1 LEFNLIHDDKNKKK
15 KRKKE
20 FREWSNKREKQGTK
34 VIKEKKIMGDYGK

>member
-1 LEFNLIHDDKNKKK
+1 MEFNLIHDDKNKKK
-15 KRKKE
+15 RRKKE

>member
-1 LEFNLIHDDKNKKK
+1 MEFNLIHDDKNKK

-34 VIKEKKIMGDYGK
+34 VIKDKKIMGDYGK